1 MNTKIIAAP
10 TDGSM
15 RYMGSVVRCDD
26 AVGVYPT
33 NGEMHFQQPYKT
45 HRSSLNIGD
54 GGVA

>member
-1 MNTKIIAAP
+1 
-10 TDGSM
+10 
-15 RYMGSVVRCDD
+15 MGSVVRCDD